1 MSDTD
6 SLNLF
11 IEINISEF
19 IFIIVE
25 SSEDQAFKIIHKDS
39 IQTKGISNDRI
50 TDLNLMFET
59 LKKKNLSN

>member
-25 SSEDQAFKIIHKDS
+25 GSEDQAFKIIHKD
-39 IQTKGISNDRI
+39 
-50 TDLNLMFET
+50 
-59 LKKKNLSN
+59 